1 MSHGEV
7 KDITIVVGVIFARG
21 VVIFVLV
28 VVVFVVVRP
37 IFDSRYSPKCKEC
50 VKGTARLRQDG
61 RLIALF

>member
-1 MSHGEV
+1 MSHSEV

-37 IFDSRYSPKCKEC
+37 IFDSRYSLLYNKA
-50 VKGTARLRQDG
+50 T
-61 RLIALF
+61 LIKML